1 MTVNWRQIELVIFD
15 VDGTLYG
22 QSGLRRRMAFELA
35 KHAVLTGDFS
45 TPMILREFRKIR
57 EMLAI
62 RNSRSFATD
71 QYLLTAKACRC
82 TPEMVRDV
90 VSTWIEG
97 KPLAYLRGYRIAG
110 IEQVFAA
117 LRQQGRKIAILSD
130 YPVEKKLAALGLDAD
145 LIVSADDDD
154 VLALKPNPAGI
165 AKILG
170 QASVSNQ
177 SALMI
182 GDRFETDWNASKAAG
197 IDCLIRSRHPDPRA
211 YTFRDYYDPCF
222 RPLIEMAS

>member
-1 MTVNWRQIELVIFD
+1 LTVNWRQVELVIFD

-35 KHAVLTGDFS
+35 KHAIQGMDFS
-45 TPMILREFRKIR
+45 TPIILREFRKIR
-57 EMLAI
+57 EVLAI
-62 RNSRSFATD
+62 QNSRSFTSD
-71 QYLLTAKACRC
+71 QYLLTAKSCRC

-97 KPLAYLRGYRIAG
+97 KPLDFIRGYRIAG

-117 LRQQGRKIAILSD
+117 LRRQGRKIAILSD
-130 YPVEKKLAALGLDAD
+130 YPVEKKLAALGLSAD
-145 LIVSADDDD
+145 LPVSAEDHD

-165 AKILG
+165 VKILR

-182 GDRFETDWNASKAAG
+182 GDRFETDWKAAKAAG

-211 YTFRDYYDPCF
+211 YTFRDYHDPCF
-222 RPLIEMAS
+222 KPLVEMGS